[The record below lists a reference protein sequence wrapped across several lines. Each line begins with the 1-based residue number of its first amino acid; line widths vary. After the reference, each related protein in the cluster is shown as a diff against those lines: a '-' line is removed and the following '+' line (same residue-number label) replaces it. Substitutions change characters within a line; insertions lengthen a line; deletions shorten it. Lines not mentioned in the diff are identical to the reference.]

1 MTAEIISV
9 GTELLLGNILNTNA
23 QYLSRELAALGIT
36 VRRQSTIG
44 DNHDRLADFVNEAKQ
59 RCDLLVFTG
68 GLGPTADDLT
78 KETVAACFGDTLT
91 FDPEEWQKIVDFFT
105 RTGRETTPNNRKQA
119 MVPVHGHKVVNHHG
133 TAPGAWFEQDGHCA
147 VLMPGVPHEM
157 KAMWEESVRPLLLAR
172 QSCALH
178 SLTLRVLG
186 GESNLEY
193 RVRALLENPNP
204 TAAIYCKTGE
214 CEIRITARAQNDTE
228 AQTMCRAYAKKFYD
242 LLGDAVYDEDVAGLE
257 ETVVH
262 TLRANGLTIA
272 TAESCTGGMIAQR
285 LTNVSGASEV
295 FGYGFVTYWEQAKAK
310 LVGVDPAVIA
320 QYNVVS
326 APVAAQMAL
335 GAAKAAGA
343 DIAVSVTGLAG
354 PGGGDAVRPVGTV
367 YLGAARGDRVYVKKL
382 FVSRPDRA
390 LIRARAAQT
399 ALELGFLYAL
409 VAMALFLSY
418 RILDIADM
426 TTDGCFV
433 LGAAVSVSLTTAGH
447 PILAIPAAMLAGA
460 CAGFATAFLQTRLGV
475 PSILAG
481 IVTNTGLYTVN
492 LMAMGWKANQSLLGG
507 STIFTLLRDTG
518 IGGDWYELL
527 LAAAVTIL
535 AGALLLAFLGTRIG
549 LSIRATGDNPDMVRA
564 SSLNP
569 AFTITVGLCVANALT
584 ALSGAMVGQYQK
596 TVDINSGTGIVVI
609 GLACLIIGETVLG
622 RRTIAKGVLAVMV
635 GSVIYR
641 FIYAVVFYTKIVP
654 VECLKLLTAVIVALA
669 IAAPSIQKWAAFQ
682 KRKLAAGKGGNGN
695 A

>member
-1 MTAEIISV
+1 
-9 GTELLLGNILNTNA
+9 
-23 QYLSRELAALGIT
+23 
-36 VRRQSTIG
+36 
-44 DNHDRLADFVNEAKQ
+44 
-59 RCDLLVFTG
+59 
-68 GLGPTADDLT
+68 
-78 KETVAACFGDTLT
+78 
-91 FDPEEWQKIVDFFT
+91 
-105 RTGRETTPNNRKQA
+105 
-119 MVPVHGHKVVNHHG
+119 
-133 TAPGAWFEQDGHCA
+133 
-147 VLMPGVPHEM
+147 MPGVPHEM

-193 RVRALLENPNP
+193 RVRALLENTNP

-262 TLRANGLTIA
+262 TLRSNGLTIA

-367 YLGAARGDRVYVKKL
+367 YLGAARGDKVYVKKL

-399 ALELGFLYAL
+399 ALELAL
-409 VAMALFLSY
+409 RLAQGKTPAG
-418 RILDIADM
+418 
-426 TTDGCFV
+426 TQV
-433 LGAAVSVSLTTAGH
+433 LTEGAQH
-447 PILAIPAAMLAGA
+447 DPA
-460 CAGFATAFLQTRLGV
+460 
-475 PSILAG
+475 
-481 IVTNTGLYTVN
+481 
-492 LMAMGWKANQSLLGG
+492 
-507 STIFTLLRDTG
+507 
-518 IGGDWYELL
+518 
-527 LAAAVTIL
+527 
-535 AGALLLAFLGTRIG
+535 
-549 LSIRATGDNPDMVRA
+549 
-564 SSLNP
+564 
-569 AFTITVGLCVANALT
+569 ALT
-584 ALSGAMVGQYQK
+584 AL
-596 TVDINSGTGIVVI
+596 D
-609 GLACLIIGETVLG
+609 ETL
-622 RRTIAKGVLAVMV
+622 RA
-635 GSVIYR
+635 
-641 FIYAVVFYTKIVP
+641 
-654 VECLKLLTAVIVALA
+654 E
-669 IAAPSIQKWAAFQ
+669 
-682 KRKLAAGKGGNGN
+682 
-695 A
+695 